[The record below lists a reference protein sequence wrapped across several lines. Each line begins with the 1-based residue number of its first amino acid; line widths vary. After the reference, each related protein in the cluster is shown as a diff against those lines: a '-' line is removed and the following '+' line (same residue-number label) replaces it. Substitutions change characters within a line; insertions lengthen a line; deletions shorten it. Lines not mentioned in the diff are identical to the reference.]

1 MVGAELTKWHG
12 QAPRLRPKIKSLC
25 EGYHIDNELDHARLL
40 TYISETIDLC
50 RKGWA
55 TKDGRDLF
63 GEYPKPPRINRRQGP
78 RRVLLDR
85 LDCLLQTETEEQVEE
100 EEEQRQQPQE
110 SSARTEELENQ
121 QPSNKVL

>member
-12 QAPRLRPKIKSLC
+12 QAPRLRPDKIKSLC

-40 TYISETIDLC
+40 TYTSQRRLIC
-50 RKGWA
+50 RKVNQRWQ
-55 TKDGRDLF
+55 RSIL
-63 GEYPKPPRINRRQGP
+63 EYPKPRINRRQGS
-78 RRVLLDR
+78 RRVLDR

-100 EEEQRQQPQE
+100 EEEQRQPQE

-121 QPSNKVL
+121 QSIEQGLL